1 MALPTTIL
9 SISPPSLFI
18 TLFGSSSFPPLPTA
32 LPSAL
37 HPLPAVSF
45 PPRLLFAP
53 LHLSLSPPRPFSA
66 ALPARYTSR
75 GARCSPR
82 SSLSYHKPR
91 MPRPLLEIEIAA
103 HANASRT
110 AAALCPPIF
119 PLRPALFP
127 CNAHANG
134 GIMSTVFPAFQ
145 VARPCPPRAP
155 GTRATRGNFSIQAN
169 SKETSSFHVK
179 F

>member
-1 MALPTTIL
+1 MIAWLSPPRSSPSVRLSLRLVLRFFVLP
-9 SISPPSLFI
+9 SITNPPARFTLFPPSLSLPGCF
-18 TLFGSSSFPPLPTA
+18 LPLYT
-32 LPSAL
+32 
-37 HPLPAVSF
+37 F
-45 PPRLLFAP
+45 
-53 LHLSLSPPRPFSA
+53 LSLSPPRPFSA

-110 AAALCPPIF
+110 AAALCPSIF

-127 CNAHANG
+127 CNAHANR
-134 GIMSTVFPAFQ
+134 GIMSTVFPRFRWHGP
-145 VARPCPPRAP
+145 VRRAP
-155 GTRATRGNFSIQAN
+155 GTRATLSRQAN
-169 SKETSSFHVK
+169 SKGTSSFHVK